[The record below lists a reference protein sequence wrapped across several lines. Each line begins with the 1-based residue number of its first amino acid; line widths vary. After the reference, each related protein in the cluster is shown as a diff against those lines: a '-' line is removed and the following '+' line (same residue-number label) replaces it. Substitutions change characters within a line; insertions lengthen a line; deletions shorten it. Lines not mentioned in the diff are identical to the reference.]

1 MQNPSAPQI
10 LLASASRYRQG
21 LLDRFLDDYETV
33 TPDVDES
40 PEPGEN
46 PEALAGRLARK
57 KAETVSSTRQGA
69 LIIGADQLAVLD
81 GTVLGKPGDHQKA
94 VEQLLAASGKAVR
107 FLTAVCVL
115 DPASHRRYEHIDTTT
130 VRFRQFDRRLA
141 DAYLHHDK
149 PYDCAGSFKI
159 EGAGF
164 VLFESVTTD
173 DPTALIGLPMIW
185 LAGTLQELDY
195 LLPRSGECAPGRAG
209 KSRPAET
216 RPRPPLRVSSFPAAN
231 PLQET
236 IEVIRQR
243 RSKMQFITAVIGKR
257 YRLGVQKQA
266 PEPEFLHRRI
276 DLGITVTL
284 VSR

>member
-33 TPDVDES
+33 TPDIDES
-40 PEPGEN
+40 AMPDEVPED
-46 PEALAGRLARK
+46 LAGRLARK
-57 KAETVSSTRQGA
+57 KAETVSSTRRDA

-115 DPASHRRYEHIDTTT
+115 DPVSRRRYEHVDTTI

-149 PYDCAGSFKI
+149 PYDCAGSFRI

-185 LAGTLQELDY
+185 LAGTLQKLGY
-195 LLPRSGECAPGRAG
+195 LLP
-209 KSRPAET
+209 
-216 RPRPPLRVSSFPAAN
+216 
-231 PLQET
+231 
-236 IEVIRQR
+236 
-243 RSKMQFITAVIGKR
+243 
-257 YRLGVQKQA
+257 
-266 PEPEFLHRRI
+266 
-276 DLGITVTL
+276 
-284 VSR
+284 